1 MRLELRG
8 VGHVPAEAMTIAVSE
23 AADAAGTM
31 LAVAGGGGVV
41 GVRWIAAATASTAA
55 AAAAA
60 AAAATFGI
68 IAGIAAAASAAATAA
83 ATVGIIAG
91 IAAAAATA
99 TATADTATTPAPV
112 GIIAFSLRRVHN
124 LLKVVDVVEL
134 SYSTMAPL
142 LRSFL
147 RSFLLHS
154 SFVQV
159 FVFSIGKEVILASD
173 GR

>member
-1 MRLELRG
+1 MRLEFRG
-8 VGHVPAEAMTIAVSE
+8 VGHDATEAMTIAVSA
-23 AADAAGTM
+23 AADAAGAM
-31 LAVAGGGGVV
+31 LAVAGGGVVV
-41 GVRWIAAATASTAA
+41 GVRWIATAA
-55 AAAAA
+55 ASTAAAA

-68 IAGIAAAASAAATAA
+68 IAGIAAAASAA
-83 ATVGIIAG
+83 
-91 IAAAAATA
+91 TA
-99 TATADTATTPAPV
+99 TSTADTGTTPAPV

-159 FVFSIGKEVILASD
+159 FVFSIGKEVIFSYGMVVMVD
-173 GR
+173 R

>member
-1 MRLELRG
+1 MRLEFRG
-8 VGHVPAEAMTIAVSE
+8 VGHDATEAMTIAVSA
-23 AADAAGTM
+23 AADAAGAM
-31 LAVAGGGGVV
+31 LAVAGGGVVV
-41 GVRWIAAATASTAA
+41 GVRWIATAA
-55 AAAAA
+55 ASTAAAA

-68 IAGIAAAASAAATAA
+68 IAGIAAAASAAAAAA

-91 IAAAAATA
+91 IAAAASAA
-99 TATADTATTPAPV
+99 TATADTATTPAPAPV

-134 SYSTMAPL
+134 SYSTKAPL

-159 FVFSIGKEVILASD
+159 FRIISIGKEVILVVM
-173 GR
+173 G

>member
-1 MRLELRG
+1 MRLEFRG
-8 VGHVPAEAMTIAVSE
+8 VGHDATEAMAIAVSA
-23 AADAAGTM
+23 AADAAGAM
-31 LAVAGGGGVV
+31 LAVAGGGEVV
-41 GVRWIAAATASTAA
+41 GVRWIAAAAAST
-55 AAAAA
+55 AAA

-68 IAGIAAAASAAATAA
+68 IAGIAAAASAA
-83 ATVGIIAG
+83 
-91 IAAAAATA
+91 TA
-99 TATADTATTPAPV
+99 TSTADTATTPAPV

>member
-1 MRLELRG
+1 MRLEFRG
-8 VGHVPAEAMTIAVSE
+8 VGHDATEAMAIAVSA
-23 AADAAGTM
+23 AADAAGAM
-31 LAVAGGGGVV
+31 LAVAGGGEVV
-41 GVRWIAAATASTAA
+41 GVRWIAAAAASTAA

-60 AAAATFGI
+60 PFGI
-68 IAGIAAAASAAATAA
+68 IAGIAAAASAA
-83 ATVGIIAG
+83 
-91 IAAAAATA
+91 TA
-99 TATADTATTPAPV
+99 TSTADTATTPAPV

-159 FVFSIGKEVILASD
+159 FVFSIGKEVILLASD